1 VKPTGPSE
9 DERIMTDSEGPHP
22 PHPPY
27 DEYRSALG
35 EDTEGHAA
43 IDDLRAALHDSEP
56 QRAHISAS
64 VDRLRAIPV
73 LEARVANWWDSPRT
87 QNWLKIL
94 SDAGL

>member
-1 VKPTGPSE
+1 
-9 DERIMTDSEGPHP
+9 MTNGDRPDI

-27 DEYRSALG
+27 DEFRSALG
-35 EDTEGHAA
+35 EHSEGHAA
-43 IDDLRAALHDSEP
+43 LDDLAAALHEP
-56 QRAHISAS
+56 APEPAQVTAS

-73 LEARVANWWDSPRT
+73 LEARIANWWDSPRT